1 MVRGPGRSLCG
12 IGLDCLDVPL
22 HWRDYAARLEDRPM
36 IPCYGYLR
44 VSGLTQAAEDAGGLP
59 RQEAAIRSWA
69 TSHGYEITK
78 LFTDAG
84 ISGKTDLENRPA
96 LRELLSELGH
106 VKVVI
111 IEKVDRLAR
120 FLMIQESILADFTRR
135 GVTLISTCEPDLCSD
150 DPTRVL
156 MRQILGAFSQYE
168 RSLIVNRL
176 KAGADRARAQGR
188 KWGGR
193 KPYGTRPGEGDIIN
207 QIHELDI
214 QGMNLTAIAT
224 RLNDSGIKSRSG
236 KKFYPMQVARILTQE
251 KTQ

>member
-1 MVRGPGRSLCG
+1 
-12 IGLDCLDVPL
+12 
-22 HWRDYAARLEDRPM
+22 M
-36 IPCYGYLR
+36 IPCYGYMR
-44 VSGLTQAAEDAGGLP
+44 VSGLTQASEDAGGLP
-59 RQEAAIRSWA
+59 RQEAAIRAWA
-69 TSHGYEITK
+69 NAHGYEITK

-96 LRELLSELGH
+96 LRELLSELGQ
-106 VKVVI
+106 VEVVI

-168 RSLIVNRL
+168 RSLIVNRM

-193 KPYGTRPGEGDIIN
+193 KPYGSRPGESNIIR
-207 QIHELDI
+207 QIRDLDI
-214 QGMNLTAIAT
+214 QGMSLTAIAT
-224 RLNDSGIKSRSG
+224 RLNDSGCTSRSG
-236 KKFYPMQVARILTQE
+236 KKWFPQQISRVLHGGRDVV
-251 KTQ
+251 